1 MNYSYQT
8 IIKSS
13 GLMTLISL
21 VGIALSTVACNTMEG
36 VGTDIKMTGK
46 ALEESAE
53 RHKEPSKQ
61 TSTQTSKPKPVPACY
76 PNCPK
81 HH

>member
-1 MNYSYQT
+1 MENSYHKIT
-8 IIKSS
+8 EAP
-13 GLMTLISL
+13 GLITLISL
-21 VGIALSTVACNTMEG
+21 AGIALSTVACNTMEG

-53 RHKEPSKQ
+53 RHKAP
-61 TSTQTSKPKPVPACY
+61 SKPKPVPACY

-81 HH
+81 H